1 MNTQINIALPR
12 EWKEELERLARV
24 FSVEEENTLTYLD
37 LIRRAIKEKYGLEE
51 IESGIYACR
60 DSSLELSL
68 KQEKECLVN

>member
-1 MNTQINIALPR
+1 MNTQINISLPR

-51 IESGIYACR
+51 IE
-60 DSSLELSL
+60 
-68 KQEKECLVN
+68 K

>member
-1 MNTQINIALPR
+1 MNTQINIALPK

-51 IESGIYACR
+51 T
-60 DSSLELSL
+60 
-68 KQEKECLVN
+68 EK

>member
-51 IESGIYACR
+51 IE
-60 DSSLELSL
+60 
-68 KQEKECLVN
+68 K